1 MARSSTE
8 KDASTARPTAKPKK
22 TLSPKQKEVLA
33 KNKFPKGNPLAAS
46 GGLAKAETEA
56 RKKALALSVLEEFER
71 RGNFGKRVV
80 DAVEAGNMK
89 KLQCYDLAT
98 RIVGGHFDQSEEAVR
113 KIDIKASEAVKRN
126 VVINFRQATPEDAK

>member
-1 MARSSTE
+1 MASRSTQ
-8 KDASTARPTAKPKK
+8 KTPYAVKPAAKPKK
-22 TLSPKQKEVLA
+22 ELSEKQKQVLKA
-33 KNKFPKGNPLAAS
+33 NSFKKGNTS
-46 GGLAKAETEA
+46 SVKGGYAKAETEA

-98 RIVGGHFDQSEEAVR
+98 RIFGGHFDQSEEAVR